1 MCPEPIE
8 SRKPFPV
15 ETLAAAELPL
25 VVGQVALLVVLQQ
38 EGVRELFAALQTPV
52 HQFPVVCVDHGHVA
66 PERRVVELLLADL
79 LKKNLLLL

>member
-1 MCPEPIE
+1 MCPESIE
-8 SRKPFPV
+8 GRKPLPV

-25 VVGQVALLVVLQQ
+25 VVGQVALLVVLQK

-52 HQFPVVCVDHGHVA
+52 HQFPVVSVDHGHVT